1 MSKQKKFLPL
11 FLSIMILFSI
21 LAVADVS
28 SFAVADDIDVIYE
41 EESTDFEEDFS
52 EPEYD
57 NKYGYLTYEVIA
69 DEVIITDCDDTAEG
83 EIIVPETIEGHPVTA
98 IGESAF
104 AGCYCITDVVLPD
117 GITEIG
123 ARAFEYCNLRNI
135 VLPDSIKEIGA
146 EAFSGCH
153 RLENI
158 NIPES
163 VTTLREFV
171 FTSCYKL
178 TEVIV
183 PDNITDVEIGVFS
196 NCMGLEKVILPD
208 SLTKISDAMFNA
220 CFNLKEVTIPDTVT
234 EIGYLAFYQ
243 CYSLESIAIPESVE
257 KLGSMAFGDIPNLK
271 DIYIYNPDINLVGDS
286 YVGIIEE
293 LDGIYNVTSVPE
305 GYTLEEYIDLSFE
318 LIQLELDYLSDL
330 EQNLKQILEQYRELI
345 EKWEDI
351 WTHEFHDVRTDLTI
365 HGYDES
371 TAHDFADKNGINF
384 VAFESEEENPD
395 DSQQDNAEDNTCS
408 RCGEVHSNE
417 IEELFCTIKS
427 FFAKIIDFL
436 KSLFV

>member
-1 MSKQKKFLPL
+1 MSKQKKILPL

-41 EESTDFEEDFS
+41 EESTDFEEDFF

-104 AGCYCITDVVLPD
+104 TYCYYITDVVLPY

-123 ARAFEYCNLRNI
+123 ARAFEHCNLRNI

-146 EAFSGCH
+146 EAFSSCG
-153 RLENI
+153 LESV

-163 VTTLREFV
+163 VTTLRELV
-171 FTSCYKL
+171 FSSCNKL

-183 PDNITDVEIGVFS
+183 PDNITDVEMGVFS

-208 SLTKISDAMFNA
+208 SLTKISNGMFNA

-243 CYSLESIAIPESVE
+243 CYSLESIVIPESVE
-257 KLGSMAFGDIPNLK
+257 KLGAMAFGDIPNLK
-271 DIYIYNPDINLVGDS
+271 DIYVYNPDINLVGDS

-305 GYTLEEYIDLSFE
+305 GFTLEEYVDLY
-318 LIQLELDYLSDL
+318 LEYVSMAVKLFGAFDADNY
-330 EQNLKQILEQYRELI
+330 EEYREQYRELI